1 MKNNQILKRIALVSV
16 SALTLTFACKDQ
28 FLEVPPTASL
38 AQAQLSSKAGVEGAL
53 IGAYAQLAGKG
64 YSRLAAGNNWVWG
77 SIRGGENNKG
87 TDAGDF
93 TSINPMQR
101 YEVQPTDGDLN
112 STWQAKYEG
121 IARCNATINLA
132 NGSKELSAADKTRI
146 VAEARFLR
154 GHYYFELKKLFN
166 SVPYVDETQDYGKG
180 IEKVANTEAFW
191 DKIEADFAYA
201 YTNLPATSSSAG
213 RANKWAAQ
221 AYLGKALL
229 YQGKFADAKAKF
241 TDVIANGVTTNGKKY
256 GLVPKFAEIFN
267 AENDNNEE
275 AIFAIQSSMN
285 TGNVNNANGF
295 DDLNY
300 PYNTGSDG
308 PGNCCGFFQP
318 SFSMANAYR
327 VDASGL
333 PLLGEQA
340 DGTPDYSLAANAV
353 KHDYGVSSSS
363 PFTEDADPLDPRIDH
378 TIGRRGIQYLD
389 WIEHPGANWIRAQ
402 PYAGP
407 YSPKKY
413 IYYKRQENTLTD
425 GSSWTR
431 GYATMNFNIIRFG
444 DVLLM
449 AAEAE
454 IEGGSLATALGYI
467 NQIRSRAANP
477 AGFVKNAKTGANE
490 ANYVI
495 STYST
500 LGDQANARKIV
511 RMERLLELATE
522 GHRFFDLVRWN
533 ATTAGLASKTLNAY
547 LKHEAKLLV
556 TKFGGA
562 SYTDTDALLPIPQAQ
577 IDIQGTAVLKQNPG
591 Y

>member
-1 MKNNQILKRIALVSV
+1 M
-16 SALTLTFACKDQ
+16 LTFACKDQ
-28 FLEVPPTASL
+28 FLEVAPTGSL
-38 AQAQLSSKAGVEGAL
+38 AQAQLSSKSGVEGAL
-53 IGAYAQLAGKG
+53 IGTYAQLAGKG
-64 YSRLAAGNNWVWG
+64 FSRLAAPNNWVWG
-77 SIRGGENNKG
+77 SIRGGESNKG
-87 TDAGDF
+87 TDPGDY
-93 TSINPMQR
+93 SNINVMQR
-101 YEVQPTDGDLN
+101 YEVPAVDGDLN

-121 IARCNATINLA
+121 IARANATINLA
-132 NGSKELSAADKTRI
+132 NGSKELSASDKTRI

-154 GHYYFELKKLFN
+154 AHFYFELKRLFN
-166 SVPYVDETQDYGKG
+166 SVPYVDETLDYGKG
-180 IEKVANTEAFW
+180 IEKVANTPDIW
-191 DKIEADFAYA
+191 GKIEADLKFAYD
-201 YTNLPATSSSAG
+201 NLPETSSAAG
-213 RANKWAAQ
+213 RANKWAAG
-221 AYLGKALL
+221 AYLGKAYL
-229 YQGKFADAKAKF
+229 YQNKFADAKATF
-241 TDVIANGVTTNGKKY
+241 TTVIANGKTTNGKKY
-256 GLVPKFAEIFN
+256 GLVSKFAEVFN

-275 AIFAIQSSMN
+275 AVFAVQSAMN

-327 VDASGL
+327 VSADGF
-333 PLLGEQA
+333 PLMGEQA
-340 DGTPDYSLAANAV
+340 DGTPDYNLASNSV
-353 KHDYGVSSSS
+353 KNDFGLSSTAA
-363 PFTEDADPLDPRIDH
+363 FAEDADPLDPRIDH

-431 GYATMNFNIIRFG
+431 GYATMNFNIIRFA

-454 IEGGSLATALGYI
+454 IEAGSLATALGYI
-467 NQIRSRAANP
+467 NQVRARAANP

-500 LGDQANARKIV
+500 LGDQANARKVV

-522 GHRFFDLVRWN
+522 GHRFFDLVRWG
-533 ATTAGLASKTLNAY
+533 AASKTLNAY
-547 LKHEAKLLV
+547 LKYEAKFLV

-562 SYTDTDALLPIPQAQ
+562 SYTDTDAFLPIPQSQ
-577 IDIQGTAVLKQNPG
+577 IDIQGTSVLKQNPG

>member
-1 MKNNQILKRIALVSV
+1 MKKYQILKRLSLVSA
-16 SALTLTFACKDQ
+16 SAFMLTFACKDQ

-53 IGAYAQLAGKG
+53 IGTYAQLAAKG
-64 YSRLAAGNNWVWG
+64 FSRLAAPTNWVWG
-77 SIRGGENNKG
+77 SIRGGESNKG
-87 TDAGDF
+87 TDPGDY
-93 TSINPMQR
+93 SNINVMQR
-101 YEVQPTDGDLN
+101 YEVSPTDGDLN

-121 IARCNATINLA
+121 IARANATINLA
-132 NGSKELSAADKTRI
+132 NSSKELSASDKTRVI
-146 VAEARFLR
+146 AEARFLR
-154 GHYYFELKKLFN
+154 GHFYFELKRLFG
-166 SVPYVDETQDYGKG
+166 SAPYVDETMDYGKG
-180 IEKVANTEAFW
+180 IEKVVSTS
-191 DKIEADFAYA
+191 DLYPKIEADMKFAYD
-201 YTNLPATSSSAG
+201 NLPETSSSAG
-213 RANKWAAQ
+213 RANKWAAG
-221 AYLGKALL
+221 AYLGKVYL
-229 YQGKFADAKAKF
+229 YQGNKMGEAKAIF
-241 TDVIANGVTTNGKKY
+241 TTVIANGKTTNGKKY
-256 GLVPKFAEIFN
+256 GLVSKFAEIFN

-275 AIFAIQSSMN
+275 AVFAIQSSMN

-300 PYNTGSDG
+300 PYNTGADG

-327 VDASGL
+327 VSADGL

-340 DGTPDYSLAANAV
+340 DGTPDYNLAANAV
-353 KHDYGVSSSS
+353 KNDYGVASSAA
-363 PFTEDADPLDPRIDH
+363 FTEDADPLDPRIDH

-389 WIEHPGANWIRAQ
+389 WIEHPGAGWIRSQ

-431 GYATMNFNIIRFG
+431 GYATMNFNIIRFA

-454 IEGGSLATALGYI
+454 IEAGSLATALGYI
-467 NQIRSRAANP
+467 NQVRSRAANP

-495 STYST
+495 STYSS
-500 LGDQANARKIV
+500 LGDQASARKIV

-522 GHRFFDLVRWN
+522 GHRFFDLVRWGN
-533 ATTAGLASKTLNAY
+533 ANKTLNAY
-547 LKHEAKLLV
+547 LKYESKWLV

-562 SYTDTDALLPIPQAQ
+562 SYQDTDALLPIPQAQ
-577 IDIQGTAVLKQNPG
+577 IDIQGTSVLKQNPG

>member
-1 MKNNQILKRIALVSV
+1 MKKYQILKRLSLVSA
-16 SALTLTFACKDQ
+16 SAFMLTFACKDQ

-53 IGAYAQLAGKG
+53 IGTYAQLAGKG
-64 YSRLAAGNNWVWG
+64 FSRLAAPNNWVWG
-77 SIRGGENNKG
+77 SIRGGESNKG
-87 TDAGDF
+87 TDPGDY
-93 TSINPMQR
+93 SNINVMQR
-101 YEVQPTDGDLN
+101 YEVPANDGDLN

-121 IARCNATINLA
+121 IARANATINLA
-132 NGSKELSAADKTRI
+132 NGSKELSATDKTRI

-154 GHYYFELKKLFN
+154 GHFYFELKRLFG
-166 SVPYVDETQDYGKG
+166 SAPYVDETMDYGKG
-180 IEKVANTEAFW
+180 IEKVVATA
-191 DKIEADFAYA
+191 DLYPKIEADFKFAYD
-201 YTNLPATSSSAG
+201 NLPETSSAAG
-213 RANKWAAQ
+213 RANKWAAG
-221 AYLGKALL
+221 AYLGKVYL
-229 YQGKFADAKAKF
+229 YQGNKMADAKAIF
-241 TDVIANGVTTNGKKY
+241 TTVIANGKTTNGKKY
-256 GLVPKFAEIFN
+256 GLVSKFAEIFN

-275 AIFAIQSSMN
+275 AVFAVQSSMN

-327 VDASGL
+327 VSADGL

-340 DGTPDYSLAANAV
+340 DGTPDYNLAANAV
-353 KHDYGVSSSS
+353 KHDYGVASSAG
-363 PFTEDADPLDPRIDH
+363 FEEDANPLDPRIDH

-389 WIEHPGANWIRAQ
+389 WIEHPGANWIRSQ

-431 GYATMNFNIIRFG
+431 GYATMNFNIIRFA

-454 IEGGSLATALGYI
+454 IEAGSLATALGYI
-467 NQIRSRAANP
+467 NQVRSRAANP

-495 STYST
+495 STYSS
-500 LGDQANARKIV
+500 LGDQASARKIV

-522 GHRFFDLVRWN
+522 GHRFFDLVRWGVAN
-533 ATTAGLASKTLNAY
+533 KSLNAY
-547 LKHEAKLLV
+547 LKYESKLLV

-562 SYTDTDALLPIPQAQ
+562 SYADTDALLPIPQAQ
-577 IDIQGTAVLKQNPG
+577 IDIQGTSILKQNPG

>member
-1 MKNNQILKRIALVSV
+1 MKNYQILKRLSLVSA
-16 SALTLTFACKDQ
+16 SAFMLTFACKDQ
-28 FLEVPPTASL
+28 FLEVLPTGSL
-38 AQAQLSSKAGVEGAL
+38 AQAQLTSRAGVEGAL
-53 IGAYAQLAGKG
+53 IGTYAQLAGKG
-64 YSRLAAGNNWVWG
+64 FSRLAASNNWVWG
-77 SIRGGENNKG
+77 SIRGGESNKG
-87 TDAGDF
+87 TDPGDY
-93 TSINPMQR
+93 SNINLMQR
-101 YEVQPTDGDLN
+101 YEVPAVDGDLN
-112 STWQAKYEG
+112 STWAAKYEG
-121 IARCNATINLA
+121 VARANATINLA
-132 NGSKELSAADKTRI
+132 NGSKALSASDKTRI
-146 VAEARFLR
+146 IAEARFLR
-154 GHYYFELKKLFN
+154 GHYYFELKRLFN
-166 SVPYVDETQDYGKG
+166 SVPYIDETQDYGKG
-180 IEKVANTEAFW
+180 IEKIPNTPDIW
-191 DKIEADFAYA
+191 GKIEADFKFAYD
-201 YTNLPATSSSAG
+201 NLPETSSSAG
-213 RANKWAAQ
+213 RANKWAAG
-221 AYLGKALL
+221 AYLGKVYL
-229 YQGKFADAKAKF
+229 YQGTKMADARAIF
-241 TDVIANGVTTNGKKY
+241 TTVIANGRTTNGKKY
-256 GLVPKFAEIFN
+256 GLVPRFAEIFN

-275 AIFAIQSSMN
+275 AVFAIQSAMN

-300 PYNTGSDG
+300 PYNTGADG

-327 VDASGL
+327 VDANGL

-340 DGTPDYSLAANAV
+340 DGTPDYNLASNAV
-353 KHDYGVSSSS
+353 KHDFGVASSA
-363 PFTEDADPLDPRIDH
+363 PFAEDTDPLDPRIDH

-431 GYATMNFNIIRFG
+431 GYATMNYNIIRFA

-467 NQIRSRAANP
+467 NQVRARAANP
-477 AGFVKNAKTGANE
+477 AGFVKNARTGANE

-495 STYST
+495 STYTT
-500 LGDQANARKIV
+500 LGDQANARRIV

-522 GHRFFDLVRWN
+522 GHRFFDLVRW
-533 ATTAGLASKTLNAY
+533 GVASRTLNAY
-547 LKHEAKLLV
+547 LKYEARFLV

-562 SYTDTDALLPIPQAQ
+562 SYTDTDAFLPIPQQQ
-577 IDIQGTAVLKQNPG
+577 IDIQGTSVLKQNPG

>member
-1 MKNNQILKRIALVSV
+1 MKKYQILKRLSLVSA
-16 SALTLTFACKDQ
+16 SAFMLTFAFKDQ

-53 IGAYAQLAGKG
+53 IGTYAQLAGKG
-64 YSRLAAGNNWVWG
+64 FSRLAAPNNWVWG
-77 SIRGGENNKG
+77 SIRGGESNKG
-87 TDAGDF
+87 TDPGDY
-93 TSINPMQR
+93 SNINVMQR
-101 YEVQPTDGDLN
+101 YEVPANDGDLN

-121 IARCNATINLA
+121 IARANATINLA
-132 NGSKELSAADKTRI
+132 NGSKELSATDKTRI

-154 GHYYFELKKLFN
+154 GHFYFELKRLFG
-166 SVPYVDETQDYGKG
+166 SAPYVDETMDYGKG
-180 IEKVANTEAFW
+180 IEKVVATA
-191 DKIEADFAYA
+191 DLYPKIEADFKFAYD
-201 YTNLPATSSSAG
+201 NLPETSSAAG
-213 RANKWAAQ
+213 RANKWAAG
-221 AYLGKALL
+221 AYLGKVYL
-229 YQGKFADAKAKF
+229 YQGNKMADAKAIF
-241 TDVIANGVTTNGKKY
+241 TTVIANGKTTNGKKY
-256 GLVPKFAEIFN
+256 GLVSKFAEIFN

-275 AIFAIQSSMN
+275 AVFAVQSSMN

-327 VDASGL
+327 VSADGL

-340 DGTPDYSLAANAV
+340 DGTPDYNLAANAV
-353 KHDYGVSSSS
+353 KHDYGVASSAG
-363 PFTEDADPLDPRIDH
+363 FEEDANPLDPRIDH

-389 WIEHPGANWIRAQ
+389 WIEHPGANWIRSQ

-431 GYATMNFNIIRFG
+431 GYATMNFNIIRFA

-454 IEGGSLATALGYI
+454 IEAGSLATALGYI
-467 NQIRSRAANP
+467 NQVRSRAANP

-495 STYST
+495 STYSS
-500 LGDQANARKIV
+500 LGDQASARKIV

-522 GHRFFDLVRWN
+522 GHRFFDLVRWGVAN
-533 ATTAGLASKTLNAY
+533 KSLNAY
-547 LKHEAKLLV
+547 LKYESKLLV

-562 SYTDTDALLPIPQAQ
+562 SYADTDALLPIPQAQ
-577 IDIQGTAVLKQNPG
+577 IDIQGTSILKQNPG

>member
-1 MKNNQILKRIALVSV
+1 MKKYQILKRLSLVSA
-16 SALTLTFACKDQ
+16 SAFMLTFACKDQ

-53 IGAYAQLAGKG
+53 IGTYAQLAAKG
-64 YSRLAAGNNWVWG
+64 FSRLAAPNNWVWG
-77 SIRGGENNKG
+77 SIRGGESNKG
-87 TDAGDF
+87 TDPGDY
-93 TSINPMQR
+93 SNINVMQR
-101 YEVQPTDGDLN
+101 YEVPAVDGDLN

-121 IARCNATINLA
+121 IARANATINLA
-132 NGSKELSAADKTRI
+132 NGSKELSASDKTRI

-154 GHYYFELKKLFN
+154 AHFYFELKRLFN
-166 SVPYVDETQDYGKG
+166 SVPYIDETLDYGKG
-180 IEKVANTEAFW
+180 VEKVANTPDIW
-191 DKIEADFAYA
+191 GKIEADLKFAYD
-201 YTNLPATSSSAG
+201 NLPETSSSAG
-213 RANKWAAQ
+213 RANKWAAG
-221 AYLGKALL
+221 AYLGKVYL
-229 YQGKFADAKAKF
+229 YQGNKMSDAKAIF
-241 TDVIANGVTTNGKKY
+241 TTVIANGKTTNGKKY
-256 GLVPKFAEIFN
+256 GLVSKFAEIFN

-275 AIFAIQSSMN
+275 AVFAIQSSMN

-300 PYNTGSDG
+300 PYNTGADG

-327 VDASGL
+327 VTADGL

-340 DGTPDYSLAANAV
+340 DGTPDYNLGSNAV
-353 KHDYGVSSSS
+353 KHDYGVSSST

-431 GYATMNFNIIRFG
+431 GYATMNFNIIRFA

-454 IEGGSLATALGYI
+454 IEAGSLATALGYI
-467 NQIRSRAANP
+467 NQVRARAANP

-522 GHRFFDLVRWN
+522 GHRFFDLVRWG
-533 ATTAGLASKTLNAY
+533 TANKTLNAY
-547 LKHEAKLLV
+547 LKYESKYLV

-562 SYTDTDALLPIPQAQ
+562 SYQDTDAYLPIPQSQ
-577 IDIQGTAVLKQNPG
+577 IDIQGTSVLKQNPG

>member
-1 MKNNQILKRIALVSV
+1 M
-16 SALTLTFACKDQ
+16 LTFACKDQ

-53 IGAYAQLAGKG
+53 IGTYAQLAGKG
-64 YSRLAAGNNWVWG
+64 FSRLAAPNNWVWG

-87 TDAGDF
+87 TDPGDY
-93 TSINPMQR
+93 SNINVMQR
-101 YEVQPTDGDLN
+101 YEVPANDGDLN

-121 IARCNATINLA
+121 IARANATINLA
-132 NGSKELSAADKTRI
+132 NGSKELSASDKTRV

-154 GHYYFELKKLFN
+154 GHFYFELKRLFN

-180 IEKVANTEAFW
+180 IEKVANTPDIW
-191 DKIEADFAYA
+191 GKIEADFKFAYD
-201 YTNLPATSSSAG
+201 NLPETSSSAG
-213 RANKWAAQ
+213 RANKWAAG
-221 AYLGKALL
+221 AYLGKVYL
-229 YQGKFADAKAKF
+229 YQNKFADAKATF
-241 TDVIANGVTTNGKKY
+241 TTVIANGKTTNGKKY
-256 GLVPKFAEIFN
+256 GLVSKFAEVFN

-275 AIFAIQSSMN
+275 AVFAVQSSMN

-300 PYNTGSDG
+300 PYNTGADG

-327 VDASGL
+327 VSADGL

-340 DGTPDYSLAANAV
+340 DGTPDYNLAANSV
-353 KHDYGVSSSS
+353 KNDYGKTTADA
-363 PFTEDADPLDPRIDH
+363 FTEDADPLDPRIDH

-389 WIEHPGANWIRAQ
+389 WIEHPGANWIRNQ

-413 IYYKRQENTLTD
+413 VYYKRQENTLTD

-431 GYATMNFNIIRFG
+431 GYATMNFNIIRFA

-454 IEGGSLATALGYI
+454 IEAGSLATALGYI
-467 NQIRSRAANP
+467 NQVRSRAANP

-522 GHRFFDLVRWN
+522 GHRFFDLVRWG
-533 ATTAGLASKTLNAY
+533 TANKTLNAY
-547 LKHEAKLLV
+547 LKYESKFLV

-562 SYTDTDALLPIPQAQ
+562 SYQDTDALLPIPQTQ
-577 IDIQGTAVLKQNPG
+577 IDIQGTSVLKQNPG

>member
-1 MKNNQILKRIALVSV
+1 MKKYQILKRLSLVSA
-16 SALTLTFACKDQ
+16 SAFMLTFACKDQ

-53 IGAYAQLAGKG
+53 IGTYAQLAAKG
-64 YSRLAAGNNWVWG
+64 FSRLAAPTNWVWG
-77 SIRGGENNKG
+77 SIRGGESNKG
-87 TDAGDF
+87 TDPGDY
-93 TSINPMQR
+93 SNINVMQR
-101 YEVQPTDGDLN
+101 YEVSPTDGDLN

-121 IARCNATINLA
+121 IARANATINLA
-132 NGSKELSAADKTRI
+132 NSSKELSASDKTRVI
-146 VAEARFLR
+146 AEARFLR
-154 GHYYFELKKLFN
+154 GHFYFELKRLFG
-166 SVPYVDETQDYGKG
+166 SAPYVDETMDYGKG
-180 IEKVANTEAFW
+180 IEKVVSTS
-191 DKIEADFAYA
+191 DLYPKIEADMKFAYD
-201 YTNLPATSSSAG
+201 NLPETSSSAG
-213 RANKWAAQ
+213 RANKWAAG
-221 AYLGKALL
+221 AYLGKVYL
-229 YQGKFADAKAKF
+229 YQGNKMGEAKAIF
-241 TDVIANGVTTNGKKY
+241 TTVIANGKTTNGKKY
-256 GLVPKFAEIFN
+256 GLVSKFAEIFN

-275 AIFAIQSSMN
+275 AVFAIQSSMN

-300 PYNTGSDG
+300 PYNTGADG

-327 VDASGL
+327 VSADGL

-340 DGTPDYSLAANAV
+340 DGTPDYNLAANAV
-353 KHDYGVSSSS
+353 KNDYGVASSAA
-363 PFTEDADPLDPRIDH
+363 FTEDADPLDPRIDH

-389 WIEHPGANWIRAQ
+389 WIEHPGAGWIRSQ

-431 GYATMNFNIIRFG
+431 GYATMNFNIIRFA

-454 IEGGSLATALGYI
+454 IEAGSLSTALGYI
-467 NQIRSRAANP
+467 NQVRSRAANP

-495 STYST
+495 STYSS
-500 LGDQANARKIV
+500 LGDQASARKIV

-522 GHRFFDLVRWN
+522 GHRFFDLVRWGN
-533 ATTAGLASKTLNAY
+533 ANKTLNAY
-547 LKHEAKLLV
+547 LKYESKWLV

-562 SYTDTDALLPIPQAQ
+562 SYQDTDALLPIPQAQ
-577 IDIQGTAVLKQNPG
+577 IDIQGTSVLKQNPG

>member
-1 MKNNQILKRIALVSV
+1 MKKYQILKRLSLVSA
-16 SALTLTFACKDQ
+16 SAFMLTFACKDQ

-53 IGAYAQLAGKG
+53 IGTYAQLAGKG
-64 YSRLAAGNNWVWG
+64 FSRLAAPNNWVWG

-87 TDAGDF
+87 TDPGDY
-93 TSINPMQR
+93 SNINVMQR
-101 YEVQPTDGDLN
+101 YEVPANDGDLN

-121 IARCNATINLA
+121 IARANATINLA
-132 NGSKELSAADKTRI
+132 NGSKELSASDKTRV

-154 GHYYFELKKLFN
+154 GHFYFELKRLFN

-180 IEKVANTEAFW
+180 IEKVANTPDIW
-191 DKIEADFAYA
+191 GKIEADFKFAYD
-201 YTNLPATSSSAG
+201 NLPETSSSAG
-213 RANKWAAQ
+213 RANKWAAG
-221 AYLGKALL
+221 AYLGKVYL
-229 YQGKFADAKAKF
+229 YQNKFADAKATF
-241 TDVIANGVTTNGKKY
+241 TTVIANGKTTNGKKY
-256 GLVPKFAEIFN
+256 GLVSKFAEVFN

-275 AIFAIQSSMN
+275 AVFAVQSSMN

-300 PYNTGSDG
+300 PYNTGADG

-327 VDASGL
+327 VSADGL

-340 DGTPDYSLAANAV
+340 DGTPDYNLAANSV
-353 KHDYGVSSSS
+353 KNDYGKTTADA
-363 PFTEDADPLDPRIDH
+363 FTEDADPLDPRIDH

-389 WIEHPGANWIRAQ
+389 WIEHPGANWIRNQ

-413 IYYKRQENTLTD
+413 VYYKRQENTLTD

-431 GYATMNFNIIRFG
+431 GYATMNFNIIRFA

-454 IEGGSLATALGYI
+454 IEAGSLATALGYI
-467 NQIRSRAANP
+467 NQVRSRAANP

-522 GHRFFDLVRWN
+522 GHRFFDLVRWG
-533 ATTAGLASKTLNAY
+533 TANKTLNAY
-547 LKHEAKLLV
+547 LKYESKFLV

-562 SYTDTDALLPIPQAQ
+562 SYQDTDALLPIPQTQ
-577 IDIQGTAVLKQNPG
+577 IDIQGTSVLKQNPG

>member
-1 MKNNQILKRIALVSV
+1 MKNNQIFKRIALVSV

-28 FLEVPPTASL
+28 FLEVPPTGSL
-38 AQAQLSSKAGVEGAL
+38 AEAQLSSKAGVEGAL

-77 SIRGGENNKG
+77 SIRGGESNKG
-87 TDAGDF
+87 TDPGDY
-93 TSINPMQR
+93 SNINNMQR
-101 YEVQPTDGDLN
+101 YEVPANDGDLN

-121 IARCNATINLA
+121 IARCNAVINLA
-132 NGSKELSAADKTRI
+132 AGSKELSAADKTRI
-146 VAEARFLR
+146 TAEARFLR

-166 SVPYVDETQDYGKG
+166 SVPYVDEKVGYGKG
-180 IEKVANTEAFW
+180 IEKVANTEAFY
-191 DKIEADFAYA
+191 DKIEADFNFAV
-201 YTNLPATSSSAG
+201 TNLPATSSSAG

-221 AYLGKALL
+221 AYLGKVLL
-229 YQGKFADAKAKF
+229 YQGKFADARAKF

-256 GLVPKFAEIFN
+256 GLVPKFADIFN
-267 AENDNNEE
+267 AANDNNEE
-275 AIFAIQSSMN
+275 AVFAIQSSMN
-285 TGNVNNANGF
+285 TGNVNNSNAF

-300 PYNTGSDG
+300 PYNTGADG

-327 VDASGL
+327 TVGGL
-333 PLLGEQA
+333 PILTETAGA
-340 DGTPDYSLAANAV
+340 PDYNSTANAV
-353 KHDYGVSSSS
+353 KHDFGVASGAA
-363 PFTEDADPLDPRIDH
+363 FTEDAGPLDPRIDH

-389 WIEHPGANWIRAQ
+389 WIEHPGAAWIRAQ
-402 PYAGP
+402 SYAGP

-413 IYYKRQENTLTD
+413 IYYKSQENTLTD

-431 GYATMNFNIIRFG
+431 GYATMNFNIIRFA

-467 NQIRSRAANP
+467 NQVRNRAANP
-477 AGFVKNAKTGANE
+477 AGFVMKGGKAE
-490 ANYVI
+490 ANYEIVPY
-495 STYST
+495 TAFADKAAAT
-500 LGDQANARKIV
+500 KAV

-522 GHRFFDLVRWN
+522 GHRFFDLVRW
-533 ATTAGLASKTLNAY
+533 GIDVPTLNAY
-547 LKHEAKLLV
+547 LAYESKLLV

-562 SYTDTDALLPIPQAQ
+562 SYTATDKYLPIPQQQ
-577 IDIQGTAVLKQNPG
+577 IDIQGTSILKQNPG

>member
-38 AQAQLSSKAGVEGAL
+38 AQAQLSSKDGVEGTL
-53 IGAYAQLAGKG
+53 IGAYAQLAAKG
-64 YSRLAAGNNWVWG
+64 FTRLAAGNNWVWG

-121 IARCNATINLA
+121 IARANAVINLA
-132 NGSKELSAADKTRI
+132 NGSTALSAADKTRI
-146 VAEARFLR
+146 IAEARFLR
-154 GHYYFELKKLFN
+154 GFFYFELKRLWN
-166 SVPYVDETQDYGKG
+166 SVPYVDEKVGYGQG
-180 IEKVANTEAFW
+180 IEKVANTPAIW
-191 DKIEADFAYA
+191 DKIEADFKHAYD
-201 YTNLPATSSSAG
+201 NLPETHSDAG
-213 RANKWAAQ
+213 RANKCAAL
-221 AYLGKALL
+221 LGKVYV
-229 YQGKFADAKAKF
+229 YQAKWADAKAIL
-241 TDVIANGVTTNGKKY
+241 TTVINSGKTTNGKKY

-275 AIFAIQSSMN
+275 AIFAMQSSMN
-285 TGNVNNANGF
+285 TGSTNNANGF

-318 SFSMANAYR
+318 TFSMANAYR
-327 VDASGL
+327 TVGGL
-333 PLLGEQA
+333 PILSEQG
-340 DGTPDYSLAANAV
+340 DGTPDYNLAANAV
-353 KHDYGVSSSS
+353 KNDYGKNTTDA
-363 PFTEDADPLDPRIDH
+363 FTEDTDPLDPRIDH

-389 WIEHPGANWIRAQ
+389 WIEHPGKNWIRDQ
-402 PYAGP
+402 TYAGP

-413 IYYKRQENTLTD
+413 VYYKRQENTLTD

-431 GYATMNFNIIRFG
+431 GYATMNFNIIRFA

-454 IEGGSLATALGYI
+454 IEAGSLATALGYI
-467 NQIRSRAANP
+467 NQVRARAANP
-477 AGFVKNAKTGANE
+477 AGFVMKGGVAE
-490 ANYVI
+490 ANYV
-495 STYST
+495 SSPYSAFADKAT
-500 LGDQANARKIV
+500 AQKAV
-511 RMERLLELATE
+511 RMERMLELATE
-522 GHRFFDLVRWN
+522 GHRFFDLVRWG
-533 ATTAGLASKTLNAY
+533 TDVTTLNAY
-547 LKHEAKLLV
+547 LGYESKFLV

-562 SYTDTDALLPIPQAQ
+562 SYQATDKYLPIPQAQ
-577 IDIQGTAVLKQNPG
+577 IDIQGTSILKQNPG

>member
-1 MKNNQILKRIALVSV
+1 M
-16 SALTLTFACKDQ
+16 LTFACKDQ

-38 AQAQLSSKAGVEGAL
+38 AQAQLSSKAGVEGTL

-64 YSRLAAGNNWVWG
+64 FSRLAAANNWVWG
-77 SIRGGENNKG
+77 SIRGGESNKG
-87 TDAGDF
+87 TDPGDY
-93 TSINPMQR
+93 SNINLMQR
-101 YEVQPTDGDLN
+101 YEVPAVDGDLN
-112 STWQAKYEG
+112 STWAAKYEG
-121 IARCNATINLA
+121 VARANATINLA
-132 NGSKELSAADKTRI
+132 NGSKALSASDKTRI
-146 VAEARFLR
+146 IAEARFLR
-154 GHYYFELKKLFN
+154 GHYYFELKRLFN
-166 SVPYVDETQDYGKG
+166 SVPYIDETQDYGKG
-180 IEKVANTEAFW
+180 IEKVPNTPDIW
-191 DKIEADFAYA
+191 GKIEADFKFAYD
-201 YTNLPATSSSAG
+201 NLPETSSSAG
-213 RANKWAAQ
+213 RANKWAAG
-221 AYLGKALL
+221 AYLGKVYL
-229 YQGKFADAKAKF
+229 YQGTKMADARAIF
-241 TDVIANGVTTNGKKY
+241 TTVIANGRTTNGKKY
-256 GLVPKFAEIFN
+256 GLVPRFAEIFN

-275 AIFAIQSSMN
+275 AVFAIQSAMN

-300 PYNTGSDG
+300 PYNTGADG

-327 VDASGL
+327 VDANGL

-340 DGTPDYSLAANAV
+340 DGTPDYNLASNAV
-353 KHDYGVSSSS
+353 KHDFGVASSA
-363 PFTEDADPLDPRIDH
+363 PFAEDTDPLDPRIDH

-431 GYATMNFNIIRFG
+431 GYATMNYNIIRFA

-467 NQIRSRAANP
+467 NQVRARAANP
-477 AGFVKNAKTGANE
+477 AGFVKNARTGANE

-495 STYST
+495 STYTT
-500 LGDQANARKIV
+500 LGDQANARRIV

-522 GHRFFDLVRWN
+522 GHRFFDLVRW
-533 ATTAGLASKTLNAY
+533 GVASRTLNAY
-547 LKHEAKLLV
+547 LKYEARFLV

-562 SYTDTDALLPIPQAQ
+562 SYTDTDAFLPIPQQQ
-577 IDIQGTAVLKQNPG
+577 IDIQGTSVLKQNPG

>member
-28 FLEVPPTASL
+28 FLEVAPTGSL
-38 AQAQLSSKAGVEGAL
+38 AEAQLSSKAGVEGAL

-64 YSRLAAGNNWVWG
+64 YTRLAAANNWVWG
-77 SIRGGENNKG
+77 SIRGGESNKG
-87 TDAGDF
+87 TDPGDY
-93 TSINPMQR
+93 SNINLMQR
-101 YEVQPTDGDLN
+101 YEIPANDGDLN
-112 STWQAKYEG
+112 GTWQAKFEG
-121 IARCNATINLA
+121 VARANAVINLA
-132 NGSKELSAADKTRI
+132 NGSKSLSATDKTRI
-146 VAEARFLR
+146 IAEARFLR
-154 GHYYFELKKLFN
+154 GIYYFELKKLFN
-166 SVPYVDETQDYGKG
+166 SVPYVDETVGYGKG

-191 DKIEADFAYA
+191 DKIEADFGFA

-221 AYLGKALL
+221 AFLGKALL
-229 YQGKFADAKAKF
+229 YQGKFADARSKF
-241 TDVIANGVTTNGKKY
+241 TDVITNGVTTNGKKY
-256 GLVPKFAEIFN
+256 GLVPRFSEIFN
-267 AENDNNEE
+267 ATNDNNEE
-275 AIFAIQSSMN
+275 AVFAIQSAMN
-285 TGNVNNANGF
+285 TGSTNNANGF

-300 PYNTGSDG
+300 PYNTGADG

-327 VDASGL
+327 TVDGL
-333 PLLGEQA
+333 PILTETAGA
-340 DGTPDYSLAANAV
+340 PDYNLAANAV
-353 KHDYGVSSSS
+353 KHDYGINSSAA
-363 PFTEDADPLDPRIDH
+363 FTEDAGPLDPRIDH

-389 WIEHPGANWIRAQ
+389 WIEHPGANWIRKQ
-402 PYAGP
+402 DYAGP

-413 IYYKRQENTLTD
+413 VYYKSQENSLTD

-431 GYATMNFNIIRFG
+431 GYATMNYNIMRFA

-454 IEGGSLATALGYI
+454 IEAGSLAKALEYV
-467 NQIRSRAANP
+467 NLVRARAANP
-477 AGFVKNAKTGANE
+477 AGFVKKGGVNE

-495 STYST
+495 EQYTSFADKTAA
-500 LGDQANARKIV
+500 QKAV

-522 GHRFFDLVRWN
+522 GHRFFDLVRW
-533 ATTAGLASKTLNAY
+533 GIDVPTLNAY
-547 LKHEAKLLV
+547 LANEAKILV

-562 SYTDTDALLPIPQAQ
+562 TYQATDKYLPIPQQQ
-577 IDIQGTAVLKQNPG
+577 IDIQGTSVLKQNPG

>member
-1 MKNNQILKRIALVSV
+1 MKKYQILKRLSLVSA
-16 SALTLTFACKDQ
+16 SAFMLTFACKDQ

-53 IGAYAQLAGKG
+53 IGTYAQLAGKG
-64 YSRLAAGNNWVWG
+64 FSRLAAPNNWVWG

-87 TDAGDF
+87 TDPGDY
-93 TSINPMQR
+93 SNINVMQR
-101 YEVQPTDGDLN
+101 YEVPANDGDLN

-121 IARCNATINLA
+121 IARANATINLA
-132 NGSKELSAADKTRI
+132 NGSKELSASDKTRV

-154 GHYYFELKKLFN
+154 GHFYFELKRLFN

-180 IEKVANTEAFW
+180 IEKVVNTPDIW
-191 DKIEADFAYA
+191 GKIEADFKFAYD
-201 YTNLPATSSSAG
+201 NLPETSSSAG
-213 RANKWAAQ
+213 RANKWAAG
-221 AYLGKALL
+221 AYLGKVYL
-229 YQGKFADAKAKF
+229 YQNKFADAKATF
-241 TDVIANGVTTNGKKY
+241 TTVIANGKTTNGKKY
-256 GLVPKFAEIFN
+256 GLVSKFAEVFN

-275 AIFAIQSSMN
+275 AVFAVQSSMN

-300 PYNTGSDG
+300 PYNTGADG

-327 VDASGL
+327 VSADGL

-340 DGTPDYSLAANAV
+340 DGTPDYNLAANSV
-353 KHDYGVSSSS
+353 KNDYGKTTADA
-363 PFTEDADPLDPRIDH
+363 FTEDADPLDPRIDH

-389 WIEHPGANWIRAQ
+389 WIEHPGANWIRNQ

-413 IYYKRQENTLTD
+413 VYYKRQENTLTD

-431 GYATMNFNIIRFG
+431 GYATMNFNIIRFA

-454 IEGGSLATALGYI
+454 IEAGSLATALGYI
-467 NQIRSRAANP
+467 NQVRSRAANP

-522 GHRFFDLVRWN
+522 GHRFFDLVRWG
-533 ATTAGLASKTLNAY
+533 TANKTLNAY
-547 LKHEAKLLV
+547 LKYESKFLV

-562 SYTDTDALLPIPQAQ
+562 SYQDTDALLPIPQTQ
-577 IDIQGTAVLKQNPG
+577 IDIQGTSVLKQNPG

>member
-1 MKNNQILKRIALVSV
+1 MNKKMKNNQILKRIALVSV

-64 YSRLAAGNNWVWG
+64 YTRLAAGNNWVWG

-101 YEVQPTDGDLN
+101 YEVQATDGDLN

-121 IARCNATINLA
+121 VARCNATINLA
-132 NGSKELSAADKTRI
+132 NGSKELSAGDKTRI
-146 VAEARFLR
+146 IAEARFLR

-166 SVPYVDETQDYGKG
+166 SVPYVDETKDYGKG
-180 IEKVANTEAFW
+180 IEKVGNTEAFW

-318 SFSMANAYR
+318 SFSLANAYR
-327 VDASGL
+327 TVGGL
-333 PLLGEQA
+333 PILTETAGA
-340 DGTPDYSLAANAV
+340 PDYNKDENAV
-353 KHDYGVSSSS
+353 KNDFKIASSAS
-363 PFTEDADPLDPRIDH
+363 FTEDAGPLDPRIDH

-389 WIEHPGANWIRAQ
+389 WIEHPGANWIRKQ
-402 PYAGP
+402 DYAGP

-413 IYYKRQENTLTD
+413 VYYKSQENSLTD

-431 GYATMNFNIIRFG
+431 GYATMNYNIMRFA

-454 IEGGSLATALGYI
+454 VEAGSLAKALEYV
-467 NQIRSRAANP
+467 NLVRARAANK
-477 AGFVKNAKTGANE
+477 AGFVTKGGVAE
-490 ANYVI
+490 ANYDI
-495 STYST
+495 ALYTSFADKTAAT
-500 LGDQANARKIV
+500 RAV

-522 GHRFFDLVRWN
+522 GHRFFDLVRW
-533 ATTAGLASKTLNAY
+533 GIDVPTLNAY
-547 LKHEAKLLV
+547 LANEAKILV

-562 SYTDTDALLPIPQAQ
+562 TYQATDKYLPIPQQQ
-577 IDIQGTAVLKQNPG
+577 IDIQGTSVLKQNPG

>member
-180 IEKVANTEAFW
+180 IEKVTNTEAFW

-275 AIFAIQSSMN
+275 AIFAIQSAMN

-318 SFSMANAYR
+318 SFSLANAYR
-327 VDASGL
+327 TVNGL
-333 PLLGEQA
+333 PILTETAGA
-340 DGTPDYSLAANAV
+340 PDYNKDENAV
-353 KHDYGVSSSS
+353 KNDFKIASSAA
-363 PFTEDADPLDPRIDH
+363 FTEDAGPLDPRIDH

-389 WIEHPGANWIRAQ
+389 WIEHPGKNWIRDQ
-402 PYAGP
+402 TYAGP

-413 IYYKRQENTLTD
+413 VYYKRQENTLTD

-431 GYATMNFNIIRFG
+431 GYATMNYNIIRFA

-454 IEGGSLATALGYI
+454 IEAGSLEKALEYV
-467 NQIRSRAANP
+467 NLVRARAANP
-477 AGFVKNAKTGANE
+477 AGFVMKGGVPE

-495 STYST
+495 APYASFADKATA
-500 LGDQANARKIV
+500 QKAV
-511 RMERLLELATE
+511 RMERMLELATE
-522 GHRFFDLVRWN
+522 GHRFFDLVRWG
-533 ATTAGLASKTLNAY
+533 TDVTTLNAY
-547 LKHEAKLLV
+547 LGYESKSLV

-562 SYTDTDALLPIPQAQ
+562 SYQATDKYLPIPQAQ
-577 IDIQGTAVLKQNPG
+577 IDIQGSSVLKQNPG

>member
-1 MKNNQILKRIALVSV
+1 MKKYQILKRLSLVSA
-16 SALTLTFACKDQ
+16 SAFMLTFACKDQ

-53 IGAYAQLAGKG
+53 IGTYAQLAAKG
-64 YSRLAAGNNWVWG
+64 FSRLAAPTNWVWG
-77 SIRGGENNKG
+77 SIRGGESNKG
-87 TDAGDF
+87 TDPGDY
-93 TSINPMQR
+93 SNINVMQR
-101 YEVQPTDGDLN
+101 YEVSPTDGDLN

-121 IARCNATINLA
+121 IARANATINLA
-132 NGSKELSAADKTRI
+132 NGSKELSASDKTRVI
-146 VAEARFLR
+146 AEARFLR
-154 GHYYFELKKLFN
+154 GHFYFELKRLFG
-166 SVPYVDETQDYGKG
+166 SAPYVDETMDYGKG
-180 IEKVANTEAFW
+180 IEKVVSTS
-191 DKIEADFAYA
+191 DLYPKIEADMKFAYD
-201 YTNLPATSSSAG
+201 NLPETSSSAG
-213 RANKWAAQ
+213 RANKWAAG
-221 AYLGKALL
+221 AYLGKVYL
-229 YQGKFADAKAKF
+229 YQGNKMGEAKAIF
-241 TDVIANGVTTNGKKY
+241 TTVIANGKTTNGKKY
-256 GLVPKFAEIFN
+256 GLVSKFAEIFN

-275 AIFAIQSSMN
+275 AVFAIQSSMN

-300 PYNTGSDG
+300 PYNTGADG

-327 VDASGL
+327 VSADGL

-340 DGTPDYSLAANAV
+340 DGTPDYNLAANAV
-353 KHDYGVSSSS
+353 KNDYGVASSAA
-363 PFTEDADPLDPRIDH
+363 FTEDADPLDPRIDH

-389 WIEHPGANWIRAQ
+389 WIEHPGAGWIRSQ

-431 GYATMNFNIIRFG
+431 GYATMNFNIIRFA

-454 IEGGSLATALGYI
+454 IEAGSLATALGYI
-467 NQIRSRAANP
+467 NQVRSRAANP

-495 STYST
+495 STYSS
-500 LGDQANARKIV
+500 LGDQASARKIV

-522 GHRFFDLVRWN
+522 GHRFFDLVRWGN
-533 ATTAGLASKTLNAY
+533 ANKTLNAY
-547 LKHEAKLLV
+547 LKYESKWLV

-562 SYTDTDALLPIPQAQ
+562 SYQDTDALLPIPQAQ
-577 IDIQGTAVLKQNPG
+577 IDIQGTSVLKQNPG